1 MDPLEGPLEPPH
13 HVTSFSQVPFVIRS
27 NAPVAAGTPWYG
39 VAELERHSNR
49 TELVAWNDLTGAM
62 PADRQMALAIIL
74 PEPLP
79 MQFPK
84 MGADLFKELSKQ
96 NVDRYQIIRNLAIAS
111 LFTEKGDAIHLV
123 VGLPM
128 RRAADGSPRIHVAVW
143 STPPAFADSLRSALP
158 KDTDTEGLRAI
169 RQELADALY
178 SLLEKTEIAWCQVM
192 EDRSE
197 IVVRRDRGTSLE
209 WFAGKKVLV
218 LGCGA
223 LGSWV
228 AEMLVRVNLR
238 SLHVL
243 DSANVKPGVL
253 ARQNYLPSD
262 IGSNKAAALVRRLK
276 AVDPRLAIEGFA
288 VEAHGY
294 LTRTPEAIRGYDA
307 VIDCTASSIFQMK
320 MERDWRL
327 FGGRTPPIMSM
338 VTDAKARRCLLVCI
352 SPNSGGGMWD
362 AYVQL
367 KHRLCAQRSSPELV
381 SAFYSEN
388 AVKDLFQ
395 PEPGCSDPTFAGS
408 TADVCCVA
416 STALNMAAEHWAKGC
431 TTVGGA
437 FSAHS
442 VERGGETEVVGLSGI
457 QEMVSGGDRVRIA
470 SGVYREAKAW
480 VRRNNRIRSR
490 SYETGGLL
498 WGFWDD
504 AVGVI
509 WIFDASG
516 PPPDS
521 RHEPGHFVCGVEGT
535 SEEHKRRMGQ
545 SHGTCGF
552 IGFWHTHPDMDSRQS
567 IVDIGGMAELV
578 SRIGQN
584 QKRSV
589 MLIFGR
595 TGGRSTATIHVYES
609 HSLSPRGDLISVGV
623 GEISLE
629 EPVV

>member
-1 MDPLEGPLEPPH
+1 
-13 HVTSFSQVPFVIRS
+13 
-27 NAPVAAGTPWYG
+27 
-39 VAELERHSNR
+39 
-49 TELVAWNDLTGAM
+49 
-62 PADRQMALAIIL
+62 MALAIIL